1 MQIVALV
8 VVLLVKITQK
18 GFSEDNAVKII
29 DKILQ
34 FCWQIHSIC
43 FVMLFIAYLINMF
56 KPAFEKT

>member
-29 DKILQ
+29 DKIVRTV
-34 FCWQIHSIC
+34 SE
-43 FVMLFIAYLINMF
+43 A
-56 KPAFEKT
+56 T

>member
-18 GFSEDNAVKII
+18 GFNEDNAVKII

-34 FCWQIHSIC
+34 FC
-43 FVMLFIAYLINMF
+43 
-56 KPAFEKT
+56 